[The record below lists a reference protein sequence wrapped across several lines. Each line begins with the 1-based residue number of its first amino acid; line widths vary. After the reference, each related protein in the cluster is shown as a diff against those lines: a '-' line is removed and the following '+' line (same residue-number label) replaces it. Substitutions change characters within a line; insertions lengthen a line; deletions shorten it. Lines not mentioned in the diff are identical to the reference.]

1 MIDIPFKKYVKSL
14 MLGKIKGRRRRG
26 YRGWDGWMASPSQ
39 WTWVCASSRSW
50 WSQGSLACCSPWFTK
65 IWTQL
70 SDWTELLFSQPCV
83 VCLSCVINWG
93 TSEQSVSTVGW
104 TSHLPFPGP
113 SRSSKSILPLSLS
126 VSVVLYLTWL
136 PIPSISIIL
145 SLLINSHKCRA
156 KQNKQSP

>member
-1 MIDIPFKKYVKSL
+1 MWRADSSERPWCWERLKA
-14 MLGKIKGRRRRG
+14 GGEG
-26 YRGWDGWMASPSQ
+26 NNRGWDGWMASTTQ

-50 WSQGSLACCSPWFTK
+50 WSQGSLAGRSPWFTK

-70 SDWTELLFSQPCV
+70 SDWTELLFSQLCV

-104 TSHLPFPGP
+104 ISHLPSTGP
-113 SRSSKSILPLSLS
+113 SRSSKSILPLSLPA
-126 VSVVLYLTWL
+126 SVVLYLPWL